1 MQVGLTLTI
10 PVLGWLG
17 VTKEQA
23 ILDGYGP
30 IAMELAKSLA
40 GTATSMVRVMTDPIT
55 GVRLAMDR
63 KVYTP
68 PADLARWV
76 RIRDGRTRF
85 PGKSTPA
92 HLSDI
97 DHAREWQ
104 NLGRTEDSNLIT
116 LDRSSHNAKSAGLYS
131 DEILDTGVVLITDPW
146 NHVFEDPPEAPM
158 DPVPPKLLPKTTN
171 DTANEDDDPC
181 PF

>member
-1 MQVGLTLTI
+1 
-10 PVLGWLG
+10 
-17 VTKEQA
+17 
-23 ILDGYGP
+23 
-30 IAMELAKSLA
+30 MELAKALA
-40 GTATSMVRVMTDPIT
+40 GSATSMVRVMTDPVT

-85 PGKSTPA
+85 PGKATPA

-104 NLGRTEDSNLIT
+104 HLGKTEDTNLIT
-116 LDRSSHNAKSAGLYS
+116 LDRPSHNAKSAGLYG
-131 DEILDTGVVLITDPW
+131 DEILDTGVVRITDPW
-146 NHVFEDPPEAPM
+146 GHVFEDPPTHRWTPPHPNSSSRRPATTPAP
-158 DPVPPKLLPKTTN
+158 
-171 DTANEDDDPC
+171 
-181 PF
+181 